1 MKMKSELKFDTD
13 ISFVEFQNQVCKEL
27 GRVPANVILGYKLY
41 GEEKHDA
48 PTLLHDDHDWS
59 DAIDQILEDIAQ
71 SRTWIVG
78 IDVVD
83 TMTAHGETPKSNK
96 WAHESSEASGA
107 VDPGAS
113 KLASIFNDLEA
124 HLCCDTNG
132 GHCHINPDGGHCC
145 TKLQERT
152 LWAKKMSLDPPEANW
167 KPWSITK
174 STPNSVIHVHIGS
187 QGQRPICH
195 HHGTKEHHKV
205 SSLNNKVISSMGGL
219 SALSHNI
226 PTYPIMYPSLLELLN
241 ELDKSS
247 SPSGKFLTTYSAIL
261 QHTGIKDT
269 QEVIDLYTE
278 GSLFKATSGIFQ

>member
-152 LWAKKMSLDPPEANW
+152 LWAKKMSLDPPEVTLNT
-167 KPWSITK
+167 PTHS
-174 STPNSVIHVHIGS
+174 STLKRQTGS
-187 QGQRPICH
+187 
-195 HHGTKEHHKV
+195 HGALQSPLQILLFMST
-205 SSLNNKVISSMGGL
+205 LDLRDRDQYVISSMGGL